1 MLVDERNPRSAKF
14 QLAKLAKHVR
24 LLPDAGLIDVLPEVE
39 QLLHDCRSD
48 VNADQGELF
57 GAERRLETLLT
68 GCQHVS
74 MRLGS
79 ALSLRYFS
87 HVDDV
92 PRATVGA

>member
-1 MLVDERNPRSAKF
+1 
-14 QLAKLAKHVR
+14 
-24 LLPDAGLIDVLPEVE
+24 
-39 QLLHDCRSD
+39 LHDCR
-48 VNADQGELF
+48 ADDAAAQGELF
-57 GAERRLETLLT
+57 GPREQQLETLLT